1 MYLTINKDRKMKRK
15 WHHCI
20 LGFVMGR
27 LLKNTGV
34 TVRDMLKEIHMSSDT
49 YEQLKK
55 ATIRS

>member
-1 MYLTINKDRKMKRK
+1 MRRK
-15 WHHCI
+15 WHHYG

-34 TVRDMLKEIHMSSDT
+34 TVKDMLKEMHMSSDT
-49 YEQLKK
+49 YEQLKR

>member
-1 MYLTINKDRKMKRK
+1 MKRK

-34 TVRDMLKEIHMSSDT
+34 TVKDMLKEMHMSSDT
-49 YEQLKK
+49 YEQLKR

>member
-1 MYLTINKDRKMKRK
+1 MKRK

-34 TVRDMLKEIHMSSDT
+34 RFCLSIILNSYTMHMSSDT
-49 YEQLKK
+49 YEQLKR